1 MIQVMSGSKTI
12 RRASGAV
19 CLIVAVL
26 MVVLGK
32 ARPADN
38 QDVGFIIYWGVC
50 FIFAGLAMG
59 AAVLDLGAVRRE
71 ARQQQHD
78 LLETT
83 LLDIEAEKE
92 RRAERKKNRAG
103 KGLQH

>member
-1 MIQVMSGSKTI
+1 MIQVMSGSKTV
-12 RRASGAV
+12 RRSIGAA

-26 MVVLGK
+26 MVLLGK
-32 ARPADN
+32 SRPADN

-83 LLDIEAEKE
+83 LLDIEAERE
-92 RRAERKKNRAG
+92 RRKKNRDG